1 MNIKQVRSL
10 DDQDRQSFAATRT
23 PWDIPSERIIVE
35 PLAEPS
41 SDIGH
46 DFISTYAVNPS
57 YKKAPQYD
65 LDGNWEMVQGGE
77 AEQRIYQSWESIIS
91 VPVPGSI
98 HQGLVQAGILNDPSF
113 GEHADEAKMYSHQ
126 TWWYRCTFDI
136 EDMALFASSRL
147 IFEGV
152 SPSCDVWLNGTHLG
166 DHQGAFGGP
175 IYDLGSL
182 LQSSNTLIVQVHPAP
197 LGNEWNIWESTV
209 VFNCNY
215 GWHYV
220 NLPAVGIWRSVRI
233 EAVPSVQI
241 QHPFVQ
247 VESTAQAKQGEIH
260 LAFTLASQQSSYKGV
275 LYGEIVP
282 DNFAGQSIK
291 FQQTIQQDSDLS
303 VQERLSLYDTRDVH
317 LQLTIP
323 DAHLWSPLDMGE
335 PYLYRLQLTFIPD
348 IPASADTTIKPH
360 HLLID
365 QQEVTFG
372 LRYIEMKPLPS
383 GQQADM
389 YNWTLTVNDRA
400 VFIKGSGWCTLDAL
414 MDFSRERYDHFLS
427 LTAQQHT
434 NFLRAWGG
442 GIPETDDFYD
452 LCDRKGIMVMQEW
465 PTCWGSHARQPQ
477 DALEE
482 TVRLNTLRLRN
493 HASLVMWCGGNETST
508 ELDHPAIQMMG
519 RYSIELDN
527 TRPFHRTDPWGGSTH
542 DHIVWNGWTPSY
554 SFDYYAT
561 LDGIML
567 SEFGLASAPNL
578 ESVLRYM
585 PEEEQQQWPPLPG
598 KSFYHHLP
606 AFDTRDEL
614 RILSE
619 FADSFIVCDRLEHFV
634 IGTQLAQV
642 TSLRHKMESA
652 RCHFPDEVGVVTYK
666 LNDVYIGVSWATID
680 WYGVPKMSHYFTQD
694 AYQPLL
700 ASVLFNKLNSPHED
714 QSLPVYV
721 LDDQGVLDDSWAVG
735 VRVYDQQLQVIQA
748 EHWQHEGKVPSVYP
762 IGTIELQHAPLEKS
776 ALLIVS
782 EIMQSHEVKCRTFYW
797 LHFADRQG
805 VLWNLP
811 QTSLT
816 LGQIRQSQLSR
827 SQLPQSYSSAD
838 FLYEIEVRNTGNVP
852 AVGVELYSESQDVE
866 SAIFVASDNF
876 FWLDAGES
884 RWIGVI
890 DTRPLQ
896 VKAWNSNTLHFNN
909 VQ

>member
-1 MNIKQVRSL
+1 MNLKQARSL
-10 DDQDRQSFAATRT
+10 DEQDRQSFAATHT
-23 PWDIPSERIIVE
+23 PWDAPAAKISVQPTTSSSNNMNDL
-35 PLAEPS
+35 LA
-41 SDIGH
+41 
-46 DFISTYAVNPS
+46 TYSVNPS
-57 YKKAPQYD
+57 YIKAPQQY

-77 AEQRIYQSWESIIS
+77 AEQRIYQSWESVIS

-98 HQGLVQAGILNDPSF
+98 HQGLVQAGILDDPSF
-113 GEHADEAKMYSHQ
+113 GEHAAQAKQYSHQ

-136 EDMALFASSRL
+136 EDIAVFASSRL

-152 SPSCDVWLNGTHLG
+152 SPSCVVWLNGTRLG
-166 DHQGAFGGP
+166 EHQGAFGGP

-182 LQSSNTLIVQVHPAP
+182 LQSTNTLIVQVHPAP

-233 EAVPSVQI
+233 EAIPLVQI

-247 VESTAQAKQGEIH
+247 VNSTAQAKQGEID
-260 LAFTLASQQSSYKGV
+260 LAFALASQQSAYKGV

-291 FQQTIQQDSDLS
+291 FQQSIQQDSYLS
-303 VQERLSLYDTRDVH
+303 EPDHVSPYYTRNVH

-335 PYLYRLQLTFIPD
+335 PYLYRLQLIFIPD
-348 IPASADTTIKPH
+348 SPAISEDSMIMHNPV
-360 HLLID
+360 LID
-365 QQEVTFG
+365 QQEITFG
-372 LRYIEMKPLPS
+372 LRYIEMKPLPC

-477 DALEE
+477 DVLEE

-542 DHIVWNGWTPSY
+542 DHIVWNGWTPAY
-554 SFDYYAT
+554 SFDYYAN
-561 LDGIML
+561 LGGIML

-585 PEEEQQQWPPLPG
+585 PAEEQQQWPPLPD

-619 FADSFIVCDRLEHFV
+619 FADAFIICDRLEHFV

-652 RCHFPDEVGVVTYK
+652 RCHFPDEIGVVTYK

-721 LDDQGVLDDSWAVG
+721 LDDQGVLDQSWSVG

-748 EHWQHEGKVPSVYP
+748 ENWQQEGTVPSVHL
-762 IGTIELQHAPLEKS
+762 IGTIELQQAPLAES
-776 ALLIVS
+776 PLLIVS
-782 EIMQSHEVKCRTFYW
+782 EIMQGNEVKCRTFYW
-797 LHFADRQG
+797 LNFADRQG

-816 LGQIRQSQLSR
+816 VGQ
-827 SQLPQSYSSAD
+827 PQASKMSLLHSSVD
-838 FLYEIEVRNTGNVP
+838 FPYEIEVKNTGTLP
-852 AVGVELYSESQDVE
+852 AVGVELYNQSDDVE
-866 SAIFVASDNF
+866 QSILVASDNF

-884 RWIGVI
+884 RWIGVT
-890 DTRPLQ
+890 DHRSLH
-896 VKAWNSNTLHFNN
+896 VKAWNSYTG
-909 VQ
+909 QAYSQSQ